1 MILRSFALVLF
12 CLTFAS
18 VAHAQTRAGIFK
30 DYTEMRSAMDDAM
43 TSADITTALL
53 RFDAGVTSAG
63 ETLDVQAKFDQLF
76 PKGLPNTALVRR
88 DVYDNGFSRELLV
101 YWNGTKYLWVSILLH
116 DRRTELVAIEFSANT
131 DYDKVAGEF

>member
-1 MILRSFALVLF
+1 MVLRSLAIALF
-12 CLTFAS
+12 CLTFTSA
-18 VAHAQTRAGIFK
+18 AHAQTRAGYFT
-30 DYTEMRSAMDDAM
+30 DYNEMRSAMDDAM
-43 TSADITTALL
+43 ISADITTALL

-63 ETLDVQAKFDQLF
+63 ETLDVQAKFAKLF
-76 PKGLPNTALVRR
+76 PNGLPNTALVRR
-88 DVYDNGFSRELLV
+88 DVYDNDFSRELLV